1 MQAATGAPGEGV
13 EELAGGGAP
22 VVDVAAVGEG
32 DWGLE
37 GSHVD
42 SLPYL
47 TALEGIGGIL
57 KARNGDFVVEEV
69 LLPGVPDGKEG
80 FIVVAVEREGATTA
94 DVQKQLAALFCVK
107 DVSKV
112 AYAGLKDKDA
122 VSHTLNP
129 TTKSLYPE
137 VSSLNR
143 EPSPLHVEPGGGPAL
158 LPPARPRLRLQGQGA
173 FPSFQACFSQM
184 GCAPDA
190 GCLASDRGEGH
201 RPRCPRRQKS
211 GVPQERGCLFP
222 GDGGVCTSVSFL

>member
-1 MQAATGAPGEGV
+1 MQAAAGAPGEGV

-22 VVDVAAVGEG
+22 AVDVAAVSEG

-47 TALEGIGGIL
+47 TSQAGVGGIL

-94 DVQKQLAALFCVK
+94 DVQKQLAALFGVK

-122 VSHTLNP
+122 VSLHPEPNTQ
-129 TTKSLYPE
+129 TSLP
-137 VSSLNR
+137 
-143 EPSPLHVEPGGGPAL
+143 
-158 LPPARPRLRLQGQGA
+158 
-173 FPSFQACFSQM
+173 
-184 GCAPDA
+184 
-190 GCLASDRGEGH
+190 
-201 RPRCPRRQKS
+201 
-211 GVPQERGCLFP
+211 
-222 GDGGVCTSVSFL
+222 